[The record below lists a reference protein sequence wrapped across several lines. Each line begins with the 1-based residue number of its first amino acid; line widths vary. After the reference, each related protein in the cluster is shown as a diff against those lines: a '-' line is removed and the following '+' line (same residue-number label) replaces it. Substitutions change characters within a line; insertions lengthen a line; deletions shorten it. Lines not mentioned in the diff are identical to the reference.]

1 MGHPDTPEEYK
12 ERIKRHAPSSPLL
25 KNCTLAFLVGGLI
38 CVLGEALCLLLTR
51 MGVPQED
58 APTWV
63 TVILIFLAAFLTGIG
78 VFDTLAR
85 YAGAGTLVP
94 VTGFANSVVSP
105 AMDAKSEGPVVGVG
119 AAIFKIAGPV
129 ILFATLCGTL
139 YGFIYYIVGLF

>member
-63 TVILIFLAAFLTGIG
+63 TVILIS
-78 VFDTLAR
+78 R
-85 YAGAGTLVP
+85 R
-94 VTGFANSVVSP
+94 VS
-105 AMDAKSEGPVVGVG
+105 DGHRRV
-119 AAIFKIAGPV
+119 
-129 ILFATLCGTL
+129 
-139 YGFIYYIVGLF
+139 